1 MAMRCWVSI
10 SLSTAAESDERSKGS
25 KVSVTLDTP
34 PLDTTTGYD
43 PGWHAD
49 EFPAFLLAE

>member
-1 MAMRCWVSI
+1 MRCWVSI